1 MGAKTRRPR
10 TIRSKRINT
19 GANKMIAIIDTW
31 KTASGFKIIK
41 YANGW
46 YECNGTMYICHA
58 ALVLAIG
65 STHTKTNSN
74 ILPFNYLEARVG

>member
-1 MGAKTRRPR
+1 MT
-10 TIRSKRINT
+10 
-19 GANKMIAIIDTW
+19 AIIDTW

-46 YECNGTMYICHA
+46 YECNGIMYICHA

-65 STHTKTNSN
+65 STHTKTNTK
-74 ILPFNYLEARVG
+74 

>member
-1 MGAKTRRPR
+1 MIMTKR
-10 TIRSKRINT
+10 TLNEIKNGSKRINT
-19 GANKMIAIIDTW
+19 GANKMTAIIDTW

-46 YECNGTMYICHA
+46 YECNGTIYPHHA

-65 STHTKTNSN
+65 STHTN
-74 ILPFNYLEARVG
+74 

>member
-1 MGAKTRRPR
+1 MT
-10 TIRSKRINT
+10 
-19 GANKMIAIIDTW
+19 AIIDTW

-46 YECNGTMYICHA
+46 YECNGTIYPHHA

-65 STHTKTNSN
+65 STHTN
-74 ILPFNYLEARVG
+74 